1 MFLRIRVP
9 CPGRGWRARGARHGD
24 GPGAR
29 GAPGGV
35 TVNGRRRGG
44 GDDAGGPACPMLAR
58 AASERSEA
66 SLNRARTGGHERAA
80 WMMPCAGLGG
90 AEPARD
96 RDTPRVLR
104 LLRNRRAALLYQ
116 DREFGV
122 GDREHRPFY
131 IDVSPSV
138 IGSPV
143 APSPA

>member
-1 MFLRIRVP
+1 
-9 CPGRGWRARGARHGD
+9 
-24 GPGAR
+24 
-29 GAPGGV
+29 
-35 TVNGRRRGG
+35 
-44 GDDAGGPACPMLAR
+44 MLAR

-66 SLNRARTGGHERAA
+66 RLNRARTGGHERAA

-96 RDTPRVLR
+96 RDAPRVLR
-104 LLRNRRAALLYQ
+104 LLRNRRAALPYQ

-143 APSPA
+143 APSPAPCWRRAANRGSGRHSSERCTLRPSLIWTSTGRRNH